1 MVATRPW
8 LRDFLLK
15 LPIKAKYHY
24 MVHIGGWQHGII
36 AKYSPEGKLLQ
47 VLEDRPGKVVRVI
60 SEVEERDGKL
70 WMGSVLM
77 SSIAVYDLGS
87 TPTSS

>member
-1 MVATRPW
+1 
-8 LRDFLLK
+8 
-15 LPIKAKYHY
+15 